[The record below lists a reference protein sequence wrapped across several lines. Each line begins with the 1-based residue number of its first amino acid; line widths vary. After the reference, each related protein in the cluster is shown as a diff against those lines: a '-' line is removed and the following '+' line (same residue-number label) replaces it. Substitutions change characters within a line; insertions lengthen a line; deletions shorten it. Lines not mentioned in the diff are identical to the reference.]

1 MLQVQGWLTGGVGP
15 ISSPMFLIYGMNCNG
30 EDGFFQLRRLLSA
43 FLVLSR
49 SSAASTRLWC
59 PCFLGGGKN
68 QRTEVSPFGCPVSTF
83 PGQTLLCN
91 GGVLELLSLSL
102 RVSSPVS
109 HIL

>member
-1 MLQVQGWLTGGVGP
+1 MEKMASLSRGGLG
-15 ISSPMFLIYGMNCNG
+15 
-30 EDGFFQLRRLLSA
+30 A

-59 PCFLGGGKN
+59 PCFLGGVGKN
-68 QRTEVSPFGCPVSTF
+68 QKTEVSPFGCPVSAF
-83 PGQTLLCN
+83 PGQAQLCN

-102 RVSSPVS
+102 RVYSPVS